1 MAEDDGDRRL
11 SFSLPPIS
19 LPPLFPDR
27 FTIRLPVPG
36 FRSGRELSTGWTLLV
51 VLAFDLFDAVLALTV
66 AGPISGPV
74 GGPIGL
80 VRTAGG
86 TLLAVTLASGVGLV
100 YAWEFAAVLGGVGAV
115 TAVPTLSLCL
125 LWMLYR
131 EKAVTR

>member
-1 MAEDDGDRRL
+1 MADDDGDRRL

-51 VLAFDLFDAVLALTV
+51 VLGFDLFDAVLALT
-66 AGPISGPV
+66 AAAPLGGPV
-74 GGPIGL
+74 GL

-100 YAWEFAAVLGGVGAV
+100 YAWELVAVLGGIGAV
-115 TAVPTLSLCL
+115 TAVPTLSVCL
-125 LWMLYR
+125 LWTLSR
-131 EKAVTR
+131 KGGHALSDT